1 MPTTMAG
8 IIGTSPTSKTGGI
21 DITPQMVVVAT
32 VMIIVIVKVASYILS

>member
-21 DITPQMVVVAT
+21 EITPQMVVIFTVA
-32 VMIIVIVKVASYILS
+32 VIVIVQVASYIIG